1 MKDVVGDQTET
12 PLMTLLQGGAECLKA
27 ALGGEEGLRSVFF
40 FFFVKQ
46 RDQLANGQDDKELAM
61 AALQQNC
68 WGCSDS

>member
-40 FFFVKQ
+40 FFCETT
-46 RDQLANGQDDKELAM
+46 RPAGQ
-61 AALQQNC
+61 
-68 WGCSDS
+68 WSG

>member
-1 MKDVVGDQTET
+1 MLEGRH
-12 PLMTLLQGGAECLKA
+12 
-27 ALGGEEGLRSVFF
+27 LGGRKVLGLVV

-68 WGCSDS
+68 CSAAQILEKGHGFHGF

>member
-12 PLMTLLQGGAECLKA
+12 PLMTLLQGGAECLKDGI
-27 ALGGEEGLRSVFF
+27 GGKEVGG
-40 FFFVKQ
+40 FVKQ
-46 RDQLANGQDDKELAM
+46 RDQLAANGQDDRELAM